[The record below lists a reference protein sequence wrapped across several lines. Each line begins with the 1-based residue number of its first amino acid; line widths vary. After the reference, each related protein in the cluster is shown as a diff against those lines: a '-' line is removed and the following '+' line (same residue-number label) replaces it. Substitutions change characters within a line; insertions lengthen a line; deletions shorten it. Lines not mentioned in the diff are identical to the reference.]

1 VIPLPRFLL
10 FWSAAPAIAFSIWL
24 LCITNTPRSAQVL
37 QVAAAAMAS
46 AIFAVLI
53 RTRRTRMSG
62 AIHWAPFV
70 LALSLFIP
78 LLEGGH
84 GNPERWLAFGS
95 VRLYVASVV
104 LPIFLYLLG
113 ASTARA
119 PGLWSVSVAS
129 AAIALVLQ
137 PDASQMSAMAL
148 AMLVLLIAPGAH
160 LALRLAL
167 LVFLLLCAVAA
178 WRVPDPLAPVRHV
191 EGVFSLAAGVSP
203 FALVAALVFAALPV
217 AALLWSAWLTRSIG
231 TFAVAVYYAALFA
244 QAPLQVTPVPLL
256 GFGAGPIL
264 GYFLV
269 TGMITRARH
278 VPDPS
283 AEGASSRKPRLPSTA
298 PSAKR

>member
-1 VIPLPRFLL
+1 VIPLSRFLL

-24 LCITNTPRSAQVL
+24 LCITNAPRSAQVL
-37 QVAAAAMAS
+37 QVAAAAMGS
-46 AIFAVLI
+46 AIFVILV
-53 RTRRTRMSG
+53 RTSRKGLSG
-62 AIHWAPFV
+62 SIHWVPLV

-78 LLEGGH
+78 LLASGH
-84 GNPERWLAFGS
+84 GNPERWLVLGS
-95 VRLYVASVV
+95 VRLYVAPVV
-104 LPIFLYLLG
+104 LPIFLLLLG

-119 PGLWSVSVAS
+119 PGLYAVSVAG

-137 PDASQMSAMAL
+137 PDASQMSALAL

-167 LVFLLLCAVAA
+167 LVVLLLCAVAA
-178 WRVPDPLAPVRHV
+178 WRIPDTLAPVRHV
-191 EGVFSLAAGVSP
+191 EGVFSLAAEVSP
-203 FALVAALVFAALPV
+203 FALIAALAFAALPV

-269 TGMITRARH
+269 ASLVSRASH
-278 VPDPS
+278 
-283 AEGASSRKPRLPSTA
+283 AA
-298 PSAKR
+298 